1 LDSISNPA
9 IIGFDKNPN
18 PGPQPISPGVIVMG
32 YEDDPMP
39 NRTPLAVDGSFL
51 AFRYLFQS
59 VPEFD
64 DFLKKNPILVPG
76 LTREEGSELLG
87 ARLVGRW
94 KSGSSVNS
102 P

>member
-1 LDSISNPA
+1 LDGVSNPA

-18 PGPQPISPGVIVMG
+18 PGPQPISAGVIVMG
-32 YEDDPMP
+32 HQDDPMP
-39 NRTPLAVDGSFL
+39 NRTPLAIDGSFL

-59 VPEFD
+59 VPEFNK
-64 DFLKKNPILVPG
+64 FLKDNPIPVPG
-76 LTREEGSELLG
+76 LTPEEGSELLG

-94 KSGSSVNS
+94 KSGSSIDS